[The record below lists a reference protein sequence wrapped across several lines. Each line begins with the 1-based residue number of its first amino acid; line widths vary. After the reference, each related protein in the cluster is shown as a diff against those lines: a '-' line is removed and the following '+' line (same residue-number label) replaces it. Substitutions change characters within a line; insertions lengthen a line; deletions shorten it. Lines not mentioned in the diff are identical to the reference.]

1 MIKKELRIS
10 YLKLLKQ
17 NSEEMTNFEKK
28 NYFIIKEEYTKA
40 TELEEKRRLTRAI
53 RTNKKRT

>member
-40 TELEEKRRLTRAI
+40 TELEEKKTPY
-53 RTNKKRT
+53 KSD